1 MSTRF
6 TSFNR
11 KDASGNSIPGIK
23 FMAKK
28 HHERGPKNARKA
40 RHEANRRA
48 RGDMNAKMSG
58 LGSTHLQAHDPRVKE
73 FHAFLNSMQ
82 GVPA

>member
-1 MSTRF
+1 MPQ
-6 TSFNR
+6 
-11 KDASGNSIPGIK
+11 ASDELR
-23 FMAKK
+23 A
-28 HHERGPKNARKA
+28 EWC
-40 RHEANRRA
+40 RA

>member
-1 MSTRF
+1 MRSRY
-6 TSFNR
+6 TSCNR
-11 KDASGNSIPGIK
+11 IDAAGNPIPGIK
-23 FMAKK
+23 FNAKK
-28 HHERGPKNARKA
+28 HHERALKLSRKA

>member
-1 MSTRF
+1 MRSRF
-6 TSFNR
+6 TAFNR
-11 KDASGNSIPGIK
+11 TDAAGSPIPGIK
-23 FMAKK
+23 FMALK
-28 HHERGPKNARKA
+28 HLERSAKNARKA